1 MTTPSLNQSTATGVK
16 AQSASSNLSSCYFL
30 TPQFYHWKSLTRWS
44 GTQRAYTKGRAIY
57 KNDKWLFFYI
67 RKKNCLFFLALVDS
81 RWLKLIRKVTAE
93 SSANPEVRAVC
104 WLSDNLVP
112 QWCAATSTLRGST
125 GWSIDPLHNNLHEP
139 LLKKLTRYTESS
151 CKGKWTSSFIT
162 FSK

>member
-1 MTTPSLNQSTATGVK
+1 MTTPSLNQFTATSVK
-16 AQSASSNLSSCYFL
+16 AQSAPSNLSSCYFL
-30 TPQFYHWKSLTRWS
+30 TPQFYHWKALLSEAGPGEPIRRVEQFRKMIN
-44 GTQRAYTKGRAIY
+44 G
-57 KNDKWLFFYI
+57 FFYI
-67 RKKNCLFFLALVDS
+67 RKKIVYFFWLRVDS

-139 LLKKLTRYTESS
+139 LLKKLTRYTESC